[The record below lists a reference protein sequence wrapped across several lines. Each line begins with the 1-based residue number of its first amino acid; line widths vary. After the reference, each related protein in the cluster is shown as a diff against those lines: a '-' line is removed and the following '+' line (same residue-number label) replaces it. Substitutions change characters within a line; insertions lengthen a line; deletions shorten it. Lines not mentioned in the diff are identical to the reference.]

1 MLLHPLARDCCR
13 RTVYRLLLRTNP
25 LEVRGILDMRR
36 ILKDLHNFSRDLQ
49 SSESFAFYFYED
61 TPAVYSKRLKSLFDI
76 ITCMINL
83 VL

>member
-1 MLLHPLARDCCR
+1 MPLHPLARDCCR
-13 RTVYRLLLRTNP
+13 RIVYRLLLRTNL
-25 LEVRGILDMRR
+25 LEVRGIFDMRR
-36 ILKDLHNFSRDLQ
+36 ILKDLHNFSRGLQ

-61 TPAVYSKRLKSLFDI
+61 TPAAYSGRFKSLFDI